1 MRAGN
6 WDVTAHNGYRGDQII
21 EGMLQQI
28 LGSQG
33 GLDILD
39 AGCGTGLIGQVIM
52 CRARRLDGVDLS
64 DAMLEKARGK
74 NIYNELH
81 REDLVTFMACRANCY
96 DLVICAATLIHF
108 VDLRPAFAATATA
121 LRDGGLFIFTVFPNS
136 DGVDDVAVAPLEG
149 LARGG
154 CFVHSK
160 AYIIRMAELTGF
172 IVEQIEQDT
181 HEYNNGDPQTCL
193 TIALRRLSR

>member
-1 MRAGN
+1 M
-6 WDVTAHNGYRGDQII
+6 
-21 EGMLQQI
+21 
-28 LGSQG
+28 
-33 GLDILD
+33 
-39 AGCGTGLIGQVIM
+39 
-52 CRARRLDGVDLS
+52 
-64 DAMLEKARGK
+64 
-74 NIYNELH
+74 
-81 REDLVTFMACRANCY
+81 
-96 DLVICAATLIHF
+96 
-108 VDLRPAFAATATA
+108 
-121 LRDGGLFIFTVFPNS
+121 FIFTVFPNS